1 MTEALGRQV
10 PGIEE
15 WLIVLVPLF
24 LIAYFIPFFVAT
36 GRKHRFS
43 TAIGLINLLLGWTF
57 IGWLAAIIWA
67 VNRDVREQGEDSAPS
82 GPPYFLN
89 EPRLNEP
96 GSEHQDA
103 EYSQAKK
110 CAFCAESIKVEA
122 LVCRYC
128 GRDVGAT
135 ATVTVAPQDSTAN
148 SASMEK
154 TFEELQALLKDR
166 EEGARQRFA
175 EMEPATNYVV
185 PQQEIASD
193 GVSAEVA
200 QQLSGWKKFG

>member
-1 MTEALGRQV
+1 MTEALGKHV

-24 LIAYFIPFFVAT
+24 LIAYFIPFFVAA

-43 TAIGLINLLLGWTF
+43 TAIGLINLLLGWTV

-89 EPRLNEP
+89 EPRLNER
-96 GSEHQDA
+96 SIENQA
-103 EYSQAKK
+103 TEYGPTKK
-110 CAFCAESIKVEA
+110 CPFCAESIKAEA

-135 ATVTVAPQDSTAN
+135 ATVTHQGSTVN

-154 TFEELQALLKDR
+154 NFEELQALLKDR
-166 EEGARQRFA
+166 EESAEQRFA
-175 EMEPATNYVV
+175 EIEPATNYVA
-185 PQQEIASD
+185 PQEELASD
-193 GVSAEVA
+193 GVSAEVT
-200 QQLSGWKKFG
+200 QRLSGWKKFG

>member
-1 MTEALGRQV
+1 MTEALGKV
-10 PGIEE
+10 FPGIEG

-24 LIAYFIPFFVAT
+24 LIAYFIPFFVAA

-43 TAIGLINLLLGWTF
+43 AAIGLINLLLGWTV

-89 EPRLNEP
+89 EPRLNERSIDNQAIET
-96 GSEHQDA
+96 GST
-103 EYSQAKK
+103 KK
-110 CAFCAESIKVEA
+110 CPFCAEAIKAEA

-128 GRDVGAT
+128 GRDVVAT
-135 ATVTVAPQDSTAN
+135 ATGAHQASTVNP
-148 SASMEK
+148 ASMEK
-154 TFEELQALLKDR
+154 NLEELQALLKDR
-166 EEGARQRFA
+166 EESAEQRFA
-175 EMEPATNYVV
+175 EVEPAMNYVA
-185 PQQEIASD
+185 PQEEIASGD
-193 GVSAEVA
+193 VSAEVA